1 MNEAPAI
8 TGPGGVAGDNRELAD
23 ANVLQGLWTEEQY
36 LAVSGA
42 SKRLIEFTDGRIEIL
57 PPPTRRHQAI
67 SLHLLLQLLDAVRGV
82 GGAVFYA
89 PLRLRV
95 REGKFREPDL
105 MLLLDA
111 GDPRS
116 EDAYWF
122 GADLVMEI
130 VSADDP
136 ARDLRVKRGDYA
148 EARIP
153 EYWVVNPLDETISLL
168 VLQGS
173 QYVERGAFARG
184 ESARGTILPDLAV
197 DVSAVFDAR

>member
-1 MNEAPAI
+1 M
-8 TGPGGVAGDNRELAD
+8 
-23 ANVLQGLWTEEQY
+23 
-36 LAVSGA
+36 
-42 SKRLIEFTDGRIEIL
+42 IEFADGRIEIL
-57 PPPTRRHQAI
+57 PTPTRRHQAI
-67 SLHLLLQLLDAVRGV
+67 SLHLLLHLLDAVRGI

-105 MLLLDA
+105 MVLRDA
-111 GDPRS
+111 DDPRNQ
-116 EDAYWF
+116 DAYWL

-136 ARDLRVKRGDYA
+136 ARDLRVKREDYA

-153 EYWVVNPLDETISLL
+153 EYWIVNPLDETISVL

-173 QYVERGAFARG
+173 RYVEQGAFARG
-184 ESARGTILPDLAV
+184 ESARGTMLPDLTV
-197 DVSAVFDAR
+197 DVSAVFDAG

>member
-1 MNEAPAI
+1 M
-8 TGPGGVAGDNRELAD
+8 
-23 ANVLQGLWTEEQY
+23 LQGLWTEEQY

-57 PPPTRRHQAI
+57 PMPTRRQQAI
-67 SLHLLLQLLDAVRGV
+67 SLHLLLHLLEAVRG

-111 GDPRS
+111 DDPRS
-116 EDAYWF
+116 QDAYWL
-122 GADLVMEI
+122 GADLVIEI
-130 VSADDP
+130 VSAGDP
-136 ARDLRVKRGDYA
+136 GRDLRVKREDYA
-148 EARIP
+148 EAGIP
-153 EYWVVNPLDETISLL
+153 EYWVVNPINETISVL

-173 QYVERGAFARG
+173 RYVEQGAFARG
-184 ESARGTILPDLAV
+184 ESARGAVLPDLAV
-197 DVSAVFDAR
+197 DMSAVFDAG

>member
-8 TGPGGVAGDNRELAD
+8 TGPCVVATDDCKLAD
-23 ANVLQGLWTEEQY
+23 ADVLQGLWTEEQY

-42 SKRLIEFTDGRIEIL
+42 SRRLIEFTDGRIEIL
-57 PPPTRRHQAI
+57 PMPTRRHQAI
-67 SLHLLLQLLDAVRGV
+67 SLHLLLHLLEAVRGV

-111 GDPRS
+111 ADPRS
-116 EDAYWF
+116 QDTYWL

-136 ARDLRVKRGDYA
+136 ARDLRVKREDYA
-148 EARIP
+148 EAGIP
-153 EYWVVNPLDETISLL
+153 EYWVVNPLGETISVL

-173 QYVERGAFARG
+173 RYVEKGAFARG
-184 ESARGTILPDLAV
+184 ESARGAVLPDLAV
-197 DVSAVFDAR
+197 DVSAVFDAG